1 MPYLVTAEALTS
13 AATAAALVLAVSHSE
28 LTYLPYF
35 LCYKHGTFMSVLLG
49 SSAIHL

>member
-1 MPYLVTAEALTS
+1 MPYLVMVEVLMSAPT
-13 AATAAALVLAVSHSE
+13 AATLVLTVSHSE

-35 LCYKHGTFMSVLLG
+35 LCYKHETFTSVLLR

>member
-1 MPYLVTAEALTS
+1 MPYLVMAEVLMS

-35 LCYKHGTFMSVLLG
+35 LCYKHGTFTSVLLR
-49 SSAIHL
+49 SSTIHL